1 MSNKLTPPIASPVD
15 SQAWLLW
22 HKDLGSHLT
31 NTVSIK
37 SQTVGTSNK
46 LNYNINGAM
55 MNIQYYGPASTVDSE
70 IVVALPVQCK
80 NRSIVDMYYSDGSS
94 STIVIEANAKNF
106 TIPVNTKDLQDMN
119 VHIQGQV
126 FIVVKG

>member
-1 MSNKLTPPIASPVD
+1 MSSKLTPPISSPID
-15 SQAWLLW
+15 SQSWLLW
-22 HKDLGSHLT
+22 HKDLGSYLT

-37 SQTVGTSNK
+37 SQNVTGASNK
-46 LNYNINGAM
+46 LNYNISGSM
-55 MNIQYYGPASTVDSE
+55 MNIQYYGPASTVDST

-94 STIVIEANAKNF
+94 TTIVIEANSKNF
-106 TIPVNTKDLQDMN
+106 TIPVNTKDLEDMA

-126 FIVVKG
+126 FIVT

>member
-1 MSNKLTPPIASPVD
+1 MSNKLTPPISSPTN
-15 SQAWLLW
+15 SQSWLLW
-22 HKDLGSHLT
+22 HKDLGNHLNLL
-31 NTVSIK
+31 NTIK
-37 SQTVGTSNK
+37 SAGISEVNQK

-55 MNIQYYGPASTVDSE
+55 MSIQYYGPASTTDTP

-94 STIVIEANAKNF
+94 TTIVIEANAKNF
-106 TIPVNTKDLQDMN
+106 TIPVNSTTLDDKN

-126 FIVVKG
+126 FIVT